1 MTSGKASGENSLA
14 AEVFAGLVDPAAQ
27 RAPVRADAS
36 VGRPRD
42 PGIEE
47 RALRTALEVYSRLGW
62 AGFSIGKV
70 ASWAHMGKSSLYLRW
85 PTKEAMLL
93 DAFNA
98 TDAFFQRRELE
109 LGDVP
114 SVERLS
120 HIVESRMSTYFT
132 PVGLAVIRL
141 NLENQTV
148 PEAVGDVWAKSAGR
162 AVLRTRKLI
171 RMGIDDGDLRPQTNL
186 VQLCDALEGGMT
198 VHVLATP
205 PELRERAVAR
215 LGAYSKEFV
224 AGTLGPWLTPK
235 AVEAVR
241 DYGSERSKAIL
252 ALVDDFRE
260 G

>member
-114 SVERLS
+114 YVERIS

-148 PEAVGDVWAKSAGR
+148 PEAVGTCGPNRRDGRFSAPANSSGWASTTATSAPR
-162 AVLRTRKLI
+162 RTSSSS
-171 RMGIDDGDLRPQTNL
+171 
-186 VQLCDALEGGMT
+186 
-198 VHVLATP
+198 ATP
-205 PELRERAVAR
+205 WRA
-215 LGAYSKEFV
+215 G
-224 AGTLGPWLTPK
+224 
-235 AVEAVR
+235 
-241 DYGSERSKAIL
+241 
-252 ALVDDFRE
+252 
-260 G
+260 